1 MISLKKITIL
11 FAGLASTSQA
21 FADWES
27 ANLEEEIQSS
37 GIYSTCI
44 YESISGYRFSIQNK
58 GFCPG
63 IVHVDPETGRVK
75 KYL

>member
-11 FAGLASTSQA
+11 FTGLASASQA

-37 GIYSTCI
+37 GIYRTCI
-44 YESISGYRFSIQNK
+44 YESTSGYRFSIQNR
-58 GFCPG
+58 GFCPL
-63 IVHVDPETGRVK
+63 IVQVDPETGRVK
-75 KYL
+75 K